1 MTEHNPE
8 FETELSKH
16 DRWNRRLLNVI
27 FAYFGTP
34 ANYLDV
40 GSGTG
45 AMVNAAR
52 EMGVDAYG
60 VDLMA
65 GFSDYIYHHDLR
77 EPFDHGRK
85 YQLIT
90 CIETVEH
97 IDAPFAHVLVESIA
111 RHTIP
116 GSILFWTAAGP
127 GQDGIDH
134 KNCVLGSVWR
144 DMFYQHGLSYR
155 QDYTVKMQ
163 MAINLLVP
171 SPSRDLWIGNLQI
184 FDR

>member
-1 MTEHNPE
+1 MTEHNPD

-27 FAYFGTP
+27 MAYFGTP

-45 AMVNAAR
+45 VMVKAAR
-52 EMGVDAYG
+52 EMGIDAYG
-60 VDLMA
+60 IDLMS

-85 YQLIT
+85 YQLIS
-90 CIETVEH
+90 CIETAEH
-97 IDAPFAHVLVESIA
+97 IEPEYAPVLVKSIA
-111 RHTIP
+111 SHMIQ

-134 KNCVLGSVWR
+134 VNCQLGSYWR
-144 DMFYQHGLSYR
+144 DIFFRHGISYR
-155 QDYTVKMQ
+155 HDYTTKMQ

-171 SPSRDLWIGNLQI
+171 APSRDWWIGNLQI
-184 FDR
+184 FDK

>member
-1 MTEHNPE
+1 MTDHNPE
-8 FETELSKH
+8 FETELTQF

-27 FAYFGTP
+27 MAYFGQP

-45 AMVNAAR
+45 AMVLAAR
-52 EMGVDAYG
+52 AMGIDAWG
-60 VDLMA
+60 IDLMA

-85 YQLIT
+85 YQLVT
-90 CIETVEH
+90 CIETAEH
-97 IDAPFAHVLVESIA
+97 LEPEFAPILVQSIA
-111 RHTIP
+111 KHTIP
-116 GSILFWTAAGP
+116 GSILIFSAAGP

-134 KNCVLGSVWR
+134 KNCKLGSYWR

-155 QDYTVKMQ
+155 HDYTTVMQ
-163 MAINLLVP
+163 CAINLLVP
-171 SPSRDLWIGNLQI
+171 APSRDWWLGNLQI
-184 FDR
+184 FDK